1 VTRGLLRGI
10 FLCALAATASAC
22 LLRAPATAPNN
33 RPVSDRRLLIDGG
46 RAVVTHLSR
55 GAADRRPL
63 LVYAT
68 GDGGWGGKDLD
79 TFDVLVAL
87 GYPAV
92 GFSSPEYLK
101 HLPDNAKSITPAR
114 LARDYATIIDSTKT
128 WLGLPPA
135 TPAILVGVSRGA
147 DLSVAAAGQ
156 RLLQPEL
163 GGVVAVAL
171 TKEEEYVRRR
181 LRGATSANQ
190 DPQMLELYDYLP
202 SLGNLPISVIQS
214 THDHYLP
221 AKAARAL
228 FGPDG
233 ARRQLHAIEA
243 RDHSFSGA
251 RSEMY
256 DAVETSIQW
265 IEGLALPANSP

>member
-1 VTRGLLRGI
+1 M
-10 FLCALAATASAC
+10 
-22 LLRAPATAPNN
+22 
-33 RPVSDRRLLIDGG
+33 SDRRLLIDGNGG
-46 RAVVTHLSR
+46 RAIVAHLSP
-55 GAADRRPL
+55 GVAERRPL

-68 GDGGWGGKDLD
+68 GDRGWAGKDRD

-87 GYPAV
+87 GYPAI

-101 HLPDNAKSITPAR
+101 HLPNHAKSITPAH
-114 LARDYATIIDSTKT
+114 LARDYATMIESAKT
-128 WLGLPPA
+128 WLGLPA
-135 TPAILVGVSRGA
+135 ETRAILVGVSRGA

-181 LRGATSANQ
+181 VDSANAAQ
-190 DPQMLELYDYLP
+190 GEPQMLELYAYLP
-202 SLGNLPISVIQS
+202 SLGDVPVSVIQS
-214 THDHYLP
+214 THDDYLP
-221 AKAARAL
+221 ADAARVL

-251 RSEMY
+251 RPEMY
-256 DAVETSIQW
+256 DAVEAALEW
-265 IEGLALPANSP
+265 IEQLSMGR